1 MYLNTEAVF
10 PYDMQARAGFFIDN
24 AHMSDA
30 GQDRI
35 GEFFADAI
43 LNSERQT
50 KFDYSA
56 FLARHGEPGR

>member
-1 MYLNTEAVF
+1 MPTC
-10 PYDMQARAGFFIDN
+10 R
-24 AHMSDA
+24 
-30 GQDRI
+30 QDRI